1 MAYRRVDLAVYIL
14 IAFFLLGT
22 GTVWWRAIKPA
33 PVKIVTHSNHE
44 TAPGEAG
51 QLGSEGSSGSEG
63 SANPGSSPDNLGP
76 TGHSSIPSEIVV
88 HVAGAVKSPGVY
100 KLKEGQRVYE
110 AVAMAGGARQ
120 DAAIDSVNLAQ
131 VLSDGQQIYIPTKT
145 EVSSG
150 GRLSGATG
158 FKGTN
163 GGSGCQ
169 SSFPVNINT
178 ADASLLDTVP
188 GIGPSIAQAI
198 VTYRRE
204 NGPFKTVEDLVN
216 VPGIGPK
223 TLSKIAPFVTVR

>member
-1 MAYRRVDLAVYIL
+1 MTYRRADLAVYIL

-22 GTVWWRAIKPA
+22 GTIWWRAIKPA
-33 PVKIVTHSNHE
+33 PVKVVTHSGHE
-44 TAPGEAG
+44 TAAGEAS
-51 QLGSEGSSGSEG
+51 QLTSGGSAGSEGSI
-63 SANPGSSPDNLGP
+63 NPGPTTDNLGSS
-76 TGHSSIPSEIVV
+76 GHSNIPSEIVV
-88 HVAGAVKSPGVY
+88 HVAGAVESPGVY

-110 AVAMAGGARQ
+110 AVEMAGGARH
-120 DAAIDSVNLAQ
+120 DAAIDSVNLAR
-131 VLSDGQQIYIPTKT
+131 VLLDGQQIYIPTKT

-158 FKGTN
+158 SKGTN
-163 GGSGCQ
+163 GGSGYQ
-169 SSFPVNINT
+169 DSFPVNVNT
-178 ADASLLDTVP
+178 ADAALLDAVP
-188 GIGPSIAQAI
+188 GIGPSLAQAI